1 MREIWKDIEG
11 YEGFYQIS
19 STSKVRSLDRFDA
32 IGRFIKGKILSP
44 KLDKDGYYCISLS
57 KNGVGKSFKLHRLVA
72 AHFLPNIENKP
83 CIDHINCIRTDNVV
97 WLNQDG
103 SVNYDKTNL
112 RWVTQKENVNN
123 PLSKSKYNPPHKNGY
138 ENPNAKQIL
147 QFSKEGILIKKWGC
161 MKDAADSLNINYI
174 NISKCCRGIQK
185 QTNGS
190 RWEYYDT
197 EKYLIALMNKNFRLK
212 RNAS

>member
-19 STSKVRSLDRFDA
+19 STSKVRSLDRFDS
-32 IGRFIKGKILSP
+32 IGRFIKGRILSP
-44 KLDKDGYYCISLS
+44 KLDKDGYYYVSLS
-57 KNGVGKSFKLHRLVA
+57 KNGVGKNFKLHRLVA

-83 CIDHINCIRTDNVV
+83 YIDHINCIRTDNRVE
-97 WLNQDG
+97 
-103 SVNYDKTNL
+103 NL
-112 RWVTQKENVNN
+112 RWATQKENVNN
-123 PLSKSKYNPPHKNGY
+123 PLSKIKYNPPHKNGY
-138 ENPNAKQIL
+138 ENSNAKQIL

-212 RNAS
+212 RDAS